1 MKFIAHALLSAILFS
16 FVFPA
21 VAPGIQMHGSFFPE
35 GIVCGFLF
43 AFAGWGLALIL
54 GLFTFATL
62 GFGMVLIWIFQLLI
76 PALQLQLMAAWF
88 PSYITVVDWEAAI
101 VGGLCIFAINWLLTN
116 RVTVKVG

>member
-1 MKFIAHALLSAILFS
+1 MKFIAHALLSAVLFS

-35 GIVCGFLF
+35 GIICGFLF
-43 AFAGWGLALIL
+43 AFAGWGLSLIL
-54 GLFTFATL
+54 GLFIFGTAGL
-62 GFGMVLIWIFQLLI
+62 GVIILWALQMLI
-76 PALQLQLMAAWF
+76 PALQLQLMATWF

>member
-1 MKFIAHALLSAILFS
+1 MKFIAHVLLSAVLFS

-21 VAPGIQMHGSFFPE
+21 IVPGIQMHGSFFPE
-35 GIVCGFLF
+35 GIICGFLF

-54 GLFTFATL
+54 GLFIVGTAGL
-62 GFGMVLIWIFQLLI
+62 AIVILYVLQMLI

-101 VGGLCIFAINWLLTN
+101 VGGLCIFAIDWLLTN